1 MQNKNISLQKEN
13 YFRKLYK
20 IDKRT
25 YDIYDSDSLLYLGT
39 FYECMEEVL
48 NKEEN
53 GKLFLNKYFHLKNK
67 KS

>member
-25 YDIYDSDSLLYLGT
+25 YNIYDSDSLLYLGT

-53 GKLFLNKYFHLKNK
+53 G
-67 KS
+67 